1 MLGRPRRACLP
12 GPGPGG
18 GCRILDL
25 SGITLVGQ
33 ENRVRPEL
41 APFYKAFTPSV
52 CPWSSALHT
61 SAVGPP
67 GASRRRSSIYS
78 VPVSPVRGS
87 LYRDPAPA
95 PSDVVPG
102 RTVGCS
108 PWQPQSCPFPG
119 CARAALAAWLPPRP
133 CLVQGGPLAWLSLDA
148 YSGWFSGSSF
158 EISPPWWGGIRLRC
172 SVPATGRCTRR
183 FGLLPAAA
191 GGTGVYVGYGVV
203 GRSRRRGFV
212 GCWGACC
219 GQREETCADQD
230 HGSLVGRELTDC
242 CCQGG
247 LARPSWAQT
256 IRRRWGQGFACSTGF
271 VYLVIGGA
279 FAPVDPPVRTS
290 MIATAFRTMSAS
302 RRCPTSLFQPVM
314 AAT

>member
-1 MLGRPRRACLP
+1 MLGRPQRACLP

-41 APFYKAFTPSV
+41 APFPKAFTPSV

-67 GASRRRSSIYS
+67 GASRRKSSIYS

-102 RTVGCS
+102 RRVGRS

-133 CLVQGGPLAWLSLDA
+133 CPVQGGASAWLSLDD

-158 EISPPWWGGIRLRC
+158 EISPPWWGGIHLRC
-172 SVPATGRCTRR
+172 SVSATGRCTRR
-183 FGLLPAAA
+183 FGLLPVAA
-191 GGTGVYVGYGVV
+191 GLAILWVHP
-203 GRSRRRGFV
+203 RPS
-212 GCWGACC
+212 
-219 GQREETCADQD
+219 
-230 HGSLVGRELTDC
+230 ELT
-242 CCQGG
+242 
-247 LARPSWAQT
+247 
-256 IRRRWGQGFACSTGF
+256 
-271 VYLVIGGA
+271 
-279 FAPVDPPVRTS
+279 
-290 MIATAFRTMSAS
+290 
-302 RRCPTSLFQPVM
+302 
-314 AAT
+314 